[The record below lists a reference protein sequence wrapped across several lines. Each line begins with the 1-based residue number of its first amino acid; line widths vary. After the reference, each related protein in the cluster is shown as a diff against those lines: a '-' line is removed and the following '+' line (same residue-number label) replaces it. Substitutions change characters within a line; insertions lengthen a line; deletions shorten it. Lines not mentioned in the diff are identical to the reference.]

1 MYLQPKFNI
10 ITGEVYGAEAL
21 ARWKK
26 PNGSV
31 IPPVKF
37 IDSLERIGYITELD
51 FYIFEQLLKTF
62 TKWKQQHK
70 RDMVISVNFSGKH
83 FELEGKEFVRRINS
97 IMNKYPVKP
106 SQIEIEITESIM
118 IKNHDAL
125 SSTLNKLR
133 SMGFRVAIDDFGTGY
148 SSLSVLTNIPA
159 DVIKID
165 KSFLEK
171 EMSEQNADI
180 LKCIGELVKI
190 SRREII
196 FEGVE
201 TVEQERFLKECGFEY
216 AQGYLCNRPLTV
228 SEFEKMYL

>member
-1 MYLQPKFNI
+1 MEEGKKEAEAVNTEFLGTVIREERSEEQHIVGEFYEALYRGDFLMYLQPKFNI

-159 DVIKID
+159 DV
-165 KSFLEK
+165 
-171 EMSEQNADI
+171 
-180 LKCIGELVKI
+180 
-190 SRREII
+190 
-196 FEGVE
+196 
-201 TVEQERFLKECGFEY
+201 
-216 AQGYLCNRPLTV
+216 
-228 SEFEKMYL
+228 

>member
-1 MYLQPKFNI
+1 
-10 ITGEVYGAEAL
+10 
-21 ARWKK
+21 
-26 PNGSV
+26 
-31 IPPVKF
+31 
-37 IDSLERIGYITELD
+37 
-51 FYIFEQLLKTF
+51 
-62 TKWKQQHK
+62 
-70 RDMVISVNFSGKH
+70 
-83 FELEGKEFVRRINS
+83 
-97 IMNKYPVKP
+97 
-106 SQIEIEITESIM
+106 M

-125 SSTLNKLR
+125 SGTLNKLR

-190 SRREII
+190 SGREII

-216 AQGYLCNRPLTV
+216 AQGYLRNRPLTV

>member
-1 MYLQPKFNI
+1 
-10 ITGEVYGAEAL
+10 
-21 ARWKK
+21 
-26 PNGSV
+26 
-31 IPPVKF
+31 
-37 IDSLERIGYITELD
+37 
-51 FYIFEQLLKTF
+51 
-62 TKWKQQHK
+62 
-70 RDMVISVNFSGKH
+70 MVISVNFSGKH

-190 SRREII
+190 SGREII